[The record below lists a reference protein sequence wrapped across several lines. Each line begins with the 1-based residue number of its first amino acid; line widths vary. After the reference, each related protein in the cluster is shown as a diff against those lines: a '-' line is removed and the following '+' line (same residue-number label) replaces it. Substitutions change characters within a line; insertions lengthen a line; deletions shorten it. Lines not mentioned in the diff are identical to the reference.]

1 MTAAELL
8 EQARKLT
15 RDEQLRLAHDLWVEA
30 EGPYE
35 DGSEVE
41 AAWASEI
48 GRRLQ
53 SITDGTTVGVPDS
66 EVRRRFSA

>member
-8 EQARKLT
+8 EQARKLG
-15 RDEQLRLAHDLWVEA
+15 REEQLKLAHDLWVGA
-30 EGPYE
+30 DGPYE
-35 DGSEVE
+35 DGSEVD

-53 SITDGTTVGVPDS
+53 GITDGTTVGVPDA
-66 EVRRRFSA
+66 EVRRRFNS

>member
-15 RDEQLRLAHDLWVEA
+15 REEQLKLAHDLWVEA
-30 EGPYE
+30 GGPY
-35 DGSEVE
+35 DDASEVE

-53 SITDGTTVGVPDS
+53 GVVDGTTVGVPDS
-66 EVRRRFSA
+66 EVRGRYGL